1 MEMDILIYI
10 LDSGDQCRR
19 VMDGRYFQSRLYV
32 IFRSKGGIMAFSA
45 PCRQEN
51 ACWVL

>member
-10 LDSGDQCRR
+10 SDSVGQCRR

-32 IFRSKGGIMAFSA
+32 IFRSKGGIMAFSV

-51 ACWVL
+51 ACRVL